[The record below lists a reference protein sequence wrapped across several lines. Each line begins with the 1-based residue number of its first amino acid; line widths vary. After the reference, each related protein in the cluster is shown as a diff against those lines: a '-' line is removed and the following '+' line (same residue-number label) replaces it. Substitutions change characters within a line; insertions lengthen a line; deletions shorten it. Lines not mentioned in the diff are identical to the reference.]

1 MAFDFKKVFSTLKK
15 SPNMELAKV
24 VGIDFGSASVK
35 VVELESREGVI
46 TLTTYGELQLGPYAE
61 AGMGSAVKLQ
71 ESKRIEALVDV
82 LRESSVTAKEAVFA
96 LSLADS
102 FVTVM
107 PIQANAEED
116 IGPRVHVESR
126 KYIPVPLSD
135 VTLEWSEI
143 PTEGE
148 TPQLMREVLLVAIQ
162 NDSLS
167 VVKSMLDAIQMASK
181 PSEIE
186 LFSTLRAITK
196 DDDTSLAVIDIGASI
211 SKLYISEKGF
221 LRRIHR
227 VHSGG
232 TTATNAIAREL
243 GISFEE
249 AENLKR
255 NYTPTGEHASVIK
268 KCIESTFERAF
279 SEFKRV
285 IGQYEVKSGTAL
297 PRIVLTGGVASFSGL
312 ESYANYVFDRE
323 IEIGNP
329 FNKIAYPA
337 FMEDTLKEIAPI
349 FTVALGAALRN
360 FEQG

>member
-15 SPNMELAKV
+15 SPGAEFTKV

-35 VVELESREGVI
+35 VVELEAREGII

-61 AGMGSAVKLQ
+61 AGMGSAVKLPVH
-71 ESKRIEALVDV
+71 KRIEALVDV
-82 LRESSVTAKEAVFA
+82 LRESGVTAKEAVLA
-96 LSLADS
+96 LSLSDS

-107 PIQANAEED
+107 PLQASAEED
-116 IGPRVHVESR
+116 IAPRVHVESR
-126 KYIPVPLSD
+126 KYIPVPLTD
-135 VTLEWSEI
+135 VALEWSEI
-143 PTEGE
+143 PRDEDST
-148 TPQLMREVLLVAIQ
+148 QLMREVLLVAIQ
-162 NDSLS
+162 NESLA
-167 VVKSMLDAIQMASK
+167 VMKSMLDAIQMASK

-196 DDDTSLAVIDIGASI
+196 DTDTSLAVIDIGASI
-211 SKLYISEKGF
+211 SKLYIAEKGF

-232 TTATNAIAREL
+232 TAATNAIAKEL
-243 GISFEE
+243 GLTFEE

-255 NYTPTGEHASVIK
+255 NYTPVSEHGAVIK

-279 SEFKRV
+279 QEFKRV
-285 IGQYEVKSGTAL
+285 ISQYEARSGVAL
-297 PRIVLTGGVASFSGL
+297 SRVVLTGGVASFSGL

-329 FNKIAYPA
+329 FTKISYPA

-360 FEQG
+360 FEQ